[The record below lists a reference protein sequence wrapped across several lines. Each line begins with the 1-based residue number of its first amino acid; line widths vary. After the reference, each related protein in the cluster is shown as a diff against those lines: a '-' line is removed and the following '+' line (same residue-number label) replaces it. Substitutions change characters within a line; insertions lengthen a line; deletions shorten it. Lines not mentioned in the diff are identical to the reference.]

1 MTQLAAVFVLSQ
13 SSNTYLVIVVLKSR
27 LSVVRTVLK
36 KKLKLKKGNG
46 GEGHIYIT
54 ITITINVNINVN
66 GITITVLRMGRPK
79 GPCSLHEHDNSWW
92 VKIPAAQ
99 EKKNMEVLTS

>member
-1 MTQLAAVFVLSQ
+1 M
-13 SSNTYLVIVVLKSR
+13 
-27 LSVVRTVLK
+27 RTVLK

-54 ITITINVNINVN
+54 ITINANINVN
-66 GITITVLRMGRPK
+66 GITIIFFTITVLRMGRPK

-92 VKIPAAQ
+92 VKIPTAQ
-99 EKKNMEVLTS
+99 EKKNMEVKTSQ

>member
-1 MTQLAAVFVLSQ
+1 MI
-13 SSNTYLVIVVLKSR
+13 IVVLKSR

-54 ITITINVNINVN
+54 ITIIIFF
-66 GITITVLRMGRPK
+66 TITVLRMGRQK

-92 VKIPAAQ
+92 VTIPTAQ
-99 EKKNMEVLTS
+99 EKKNMEVITSQ